1 MRTTPLRSLYTY
13 EIMMRRHHLFLCL
26 LVVIG
31 DFFISM
37 NATYAQPP
45 AFSLNPTL
53 DNITPPSPNVSALMK
68 FGSIP
73 VGPAT
78 GIPNISIPLYNFKSD
93 ASGLK
98 LAISL
103 DYHASGIK
111 VSEVG
116 SNVGIGWVLN
126 AGGAVSRTLRGI
138 YDELPDVGYLA
149 LPNPPYDNGQGNSP
163 TAEDARPF
171 TKLYS
176 NRIDGQ
182 PDLFNFN
189 MNGKSGSFMFGKNN
203 DFLMQ
208 QMQRVKVEKV
218 VEYIQPPYT
227 SSGNMITKFILTD
240 EEGFRYFFEN
250 YEITS
255 NFSLQGVASRDYTSS
270 WYLTKQL
277 APNNKD
283 SILYIYEPNNI
294 PTYEIA
300 RGAYKMEPV
309 ILNGGGSYKE
319 GTSTSTQAIY
329 GQRLK
334 TIKLP
339 DGVQITFEYKPE
351 QRTDLPGD
359 HLLNKITISYG
370 NDKRGF
376 YLEQD
381 YSLNRATLKKVIPFN
396 GAAEVKIPPYQ
407 FEYGIP
413 LPDRLSFAQ
422 DHWGY
427 YNANTGGLIPQELFP
442 GTIEGLYKLSGS
454 NRDTDSTLSQAGSIK
469 KVIYPTGGY
478 TVFEMEPNKAYSN
491 WLDQKFVTTEP
502 GIDKRTMNS
511 SGYVSSSDPYKSN
524 YATVSFNGIANS
536 ITPFRITSYTSGSCS
551 GNCKIM
557 LEVYAPDGTLVAGQ
571 DIPYD
576 PNTGADKSFNLSN
589 LVQGNYKFVMY
600 TTGLTG
606 FSTYVNVEWVETIVP
621 APVSVEYAHKQPFVG
636 GLRVKSIA
644 DYTHAGGQPIAK
656 RTFEYLAEDGVTSS
670 GSLGVTPRYS
680 FAASYS
686 YRVSGLPVGG
696 FEDYAIGL
704 PKNYISR
711 SSSPINDLTY
721 TNGSPV
727 TYKRVVERQENN
739 GRIERYFTSFDGGG
753 AIVEQEAPFVPTD
766 YKPWLYGLETKELI
780 YDNNNFLVKKT
791 EREYQYQE
799 DYYFSNPTRM
809 ENFRGISLLPVKYY
823 FTSPTE
829 SPTYKFWD
837 YLRQTPIYFL
847 NKSFYPSAGR
857 ANMIKETVY
866 TYDKE
871 GNVLKQESGSTYD
884 ADKYYLKRS
893 WTLNSTKD
901 TVLTTINYPADL
913 TAGTDAAIYQTMVQ
927 RNIINIPL
935 EKRLFIAN
943 KQVGFT
949 KTNYYSPF
957 TNLYVPKNVQFQKG
971 AGPIETRINF
981 QAYDNYGRIL
991 ERRLDD
997 GPSQAYKWGYNK
1009 QYVIAECKNALADE
1023 FFYTGF
1029 EEDGT
1034 TGNAHT
1040 GTKSYSGPYTT
1051 TDKLAPGLHGKKYVI
1066 SYWTYTNGRWN
1077 YSNELAYT
1085 GQVLNGILDDIRIY
1099 PEDAQMSSYTYHPM
1113 YGVQSITD
1121 ARGITTF
1128 YEYDAAGNLRAIKD
1142 QDGKI
1147 QKLFDYQYQQSLTK

>member
-1 MRTTPLRSLYTY
+1 
-13 EIMMRRHHLFLCL
+13 MMKIRCLFLHL
-26 LVVIG
+26 LFAIG
-31 DFFISM
+31 GTFISIE
-37 NATYAQPP
+37 AVYAQPP

-73 VGPAT
+73 VSPAT
-78 GIPNISIPLYNFKSD
+78 GIPNISIPIYDFKSN

-98 LAISL
+98 LTISL

-116 SNVGIGWVLN
+116 SNVGIGWALN

-138 YDELPDVGYLA
+138 YDELPDVGFIDQ
-149 LPNPPYDNGQGNSP
+149 PNPPYDNGQGNSP
-163 TAEDARPF
+163 STELARPF
-171 TKLYS
+171 TKLYT

-208 QMQRVKVEKV
+208 QMQKVKVEKV
-218 VEYIQPPYT
+218 VEYIQPATGIAGY
-227 SSGNMITKFILTD
+227 MITKFILTD
-240 EEGFRYFFEN
+240 EEGFRYFFES

-255 NFSLQGVASRDYTSS
+255 NYSLQGVPSRDYTSS

-283 SILYIYEPNNI
+283 SIVYTYEPNNI
-294 PTYEIA
+294 PTYIVA
-300 RGAYKMEPV
+300 RSAYKMEPV
-309 ILNGGGSYKE
+309 TMNGGGSFKQ
-319 GTSTSTQAIY
+319 GTSSSTQSIL

-334 TIKLP
+334 NIKLP
-339 DGVQITFEYKPE
+339 DGVTISFEYKPE

-359 HLLNKITISYG
+359 HLLNKITINYG
-370 NDKRGF
+370 SDKRGF

-396 GAAEVKIPPYQ
+396 GTAEVKIPPYQ

-427 YNANTGGLIPQELFP
+427 YNANVSGGLIPEELFP
-442 GTIEGLYKLSGS
+442 AGIEGLYKLPGS
-454 NRDTDSTLSQAGSIK
+454 NRDTDSSLSLAGSIK

-478 TVFEMEPNKAYSN
+478 TDFEMEPNKAYSN
-491 WLDQKFVTTEP
+491 WLDQKFVTTVP
-502 GIDKRTMNS
+502 GVDKRTMNR
-511 SGYVSSSDPYKSN
+511 SGYVSSSDSYKSN
-524 YATVSFNGIANS
+524 YATVSFDGIPNS
-536 ITPFRITSYTSGSCS
+536 VTPFRITSYTSGTCN

-557 LEVYAPDGTLVAGQ
+557 LEVYSPTGDLIAGQ
-571 DIPYD
+571 ELPY
-576 PNTGADKSFNLSN
+576 NSSTGVDKSFNLSN
-589 LVQGNYKFVMY
+589 LVKGDYKFVMY

-606 FSTYVNVEWVETIVP
+606 FSSYVNVEWVETIVP

-636 GLRVKSIA
+636 GLRIKSIA
-644 DYTHAGGQPIAK
+644 DYTHAGGAPIAK

-670 GSLGVTPRYS
+670 GSLGVTPCYS
-680 FAASYS
+680 FAAFYH
-686 YRVSGLPVGG
+686 YRVSGIPIGSY
-696 FEDYAIGL
+696 EDYAEGL

-711 SSSPINDLTY
+711 SSSPVNDLTY

-727 TYKRVVERQENN
+727 TYKRVVEKQENN

-753 AIVEQEAPFVPTD
+753 AIIEQGAPFTPTD
-766 YKPWLYGLETKELI
+766 YKPWLYGLETKELV
-780 YDNNNFLVKKT
+780 YDNNNFLIKKT
-791 EREYQYQE
+791 EREFQYQE
-799 DYYFSNPTRM
+799 DYYFNNPTRM

-823 FTSPTE
+823 FNSATE

-837 YLRQTPIYFL
+837 YLRETPIYFL

-857 ANMIKETVY
+857 ANMTKETVY
-866 TYDKE
+866 TYDKN
-871 GNVLKQESGSTYD
+871 GGTMKQESGSAYD

-913 TAGTDAAIYQTMVQ
+913 AAGTDATIYQGMVQ
-927 RNIINIPL
+927 RNMINIPL
-935 EKRLFIAN
+935 ETRFFVAN
-943 KQVGFT
+943 RQVGLT

-957 TNLYVPKNVQFQKG
+957 TNLYVPKNIQFQKG
-971 AGPIETRINF
+971 AAPIETRINF
-981 QAYDNYGRIL
+981 QAYDNQGRIL
-991 ERRLDD
+991 ERYQDD
-997 GPSQAYKWGYNK
+997 GPAQSYKWGYNK

-1034 TGNAHT
+1034 TGSAHT
-1040 GTKSYSGPYTT
+1040 GSRSFSGSFTT
-1051 TDKLAPGLHGKKYVI
+1051 TDKLAPNLHGKKYVI
-1066 SYWTYTNGRWN
+1066 SYWTYSGGKWI
-1077 YSNELAYT
+1077 YSNEQPYT
-1085 GQVLNGILDDIRIY
+1085 GQVLSGVIDDIRIY
-1099 PEDAQMSSYTYHPM
+1099 PENAQMTTYTYHLM
-1113 YGVQSITD
+1113 YGVESITD
-1121 ARGITTF
+1121 ARGIATF
-1128 YEYDAAGNLRAIKD
+1128 FEYDAAGNLRSIKD

-1147 QKLFDYQYQQSLTK
+1147 QKLFDYQYQQSLTR